1 MNIVTR
7 ICIMCIGQRFIG
19 GEEESRMHTSNN
31 VRAKKNNV
39 GPVVAID
46 GPAGAGKST
55 VAKAVARMF
64 GMAYVSTGLIYRAL
78 TLKALRLGVNVQDT
92 ESVARLAQAT
102 EVAVT
107 PDEGECRVFLDGED
121 VTGELTSP
129 EVGAYVSQVAEIPG
143 VRAAL
148 LDIQRA
154 IGNKGSVVMDG
165 RDIGTVVMPCAD
177 VKIFLVAD
185 FDERVRRRVIQARER
200 GYDVLE
206 ETVISEIMHRD
217 RVDSGRTVA
226 PLKPAPDS
234 IAIDTT
240 GKTPEETIM
249 EVAGVIYGILSKDRD
264 IKNVLGG
271 EGETPCFT

>member
-1 MNIVTR
+1 MD
-7 ICIMCIGQRFIG
+7 
-19 GEEESRMHTSNN
+19 TSNN
-31 VRAKKNNV
+31 VRASKNDA

-55 VAKAVARMF
+55 VAKAVAKIF

-78 TLKALRLGVNVQDT
+78 TLKALRMGIDVRET
-92 ESVARLAQAT
+92 ESLVRLAETT
-102 EVAVT
+102 EVAVE
-107 PDEGECRVFLDGED
+107 PNEGECRVFLDGED

-129 EVGAYVSQVAEIPG
+129 EIGAYVSQVAEIPG
-143 VRAAL
+143 VRSAL

-154 IGNKGSVVMDG
+154 IGSKGSVVMDG

-185 FDERVRRRVIQARER
+185 FDERVRRRVAQARER
-200 GYDVLE
+200 GYDVVE

-217 RVDSGRTVA
+217 KVDSGRTVA

-234 IAIDTT
+234 ITIDTT
-240 GKTPEETIM
+240 GKAPEETIM
-249 EVAGVIYGILSKDRD
+249 EVAGVICEILSKNKDT
-264 IKNVLGG
+264 KEVAGG
-271 EGETPCFT
+271 KGDTPCFM

>member
-1 MNIVTR
+1 MY
-7 ICIMCIGQRFIG
+7 
-19 GEEESRMHTSNN
+19 TSNN
-31 VRAKKNNV
+31 VRASETDV
-39 GPVVAID
+39 GPTIAID

-78 TLKALRLGVNVQDT
+78 TLKVLRLGIDISETQ
-92 ESVARLAQAT
+92 SVVRLAQTT
-102 EVAVT
+102 EVTVL
-107 PDEGECRVFLDGED
+107 PDEGECRVFLDGND

-165 RDIGTVVMPCAD
+165 RDIGTVVMPNAD

-185 FDERVRRRVIQARER
+185 LDERVRRRVIQARER
-200 GYDVLE
+200 GYDVVE
-206 ETVISEIMHRD
+206 ETIISEIMHRD
-217 RVDSGRTVA
+217 RVDSGRAVA

-234 IAIDTT
+234 VTIDTT
-240 GKTPEETIM
+240 GKTPEETIN
-249 EVAGVIYGILSKDRD
+249 EVAGVVCAILSKSKD
-264 IKNVLGG
+264 IRHVPGG
-271 EGETPCFT
+271 EGRSLVLRNR

>member
-1 MNIVTR
+1 MY
-7 ICIMCIGQRFIG
+7 
-19 GEEESRMHTSNN
+19 TSNN
-31 VRAKKNNV
+31 VRANRNRS

-46 GPAGAGKST
+46 GPAGSGKST
-55 VAKAVARMF
+55 VAKAIAKMF
-64 GMAYVSTGLIYRAL
+64 DMAYVSTGLIYRAL
-78 TLKALRLGVNVQDT
+78 TLKALRLGVNVREPQ
-92 ESVARLAQAT
+92 SVVRLAETT
-102 EVAVT
+102 EVAVL
-107 PDEGECRVFLDGED
+107 PDEGECRVLLDGED

-129 EVGAYVSQVAEIPG
+129 QVGAYVSEVAEIPG
-143 VRAAL
+143 VRTAL

-165 RDIGTVVMPCAD
+165 RDIGTVVMPDAD

-200 GYDVLE
+200 GYDVVE
-206 ETVISEIMHRD
+206 ETIINEIMHRD
-217 RVDSGRTVA
+217 KIDSGRTVA